1 MRKTAWIW
9 ALGCLVW
16 VFDTALHAHRQDWGN
31 AGIGLLLAVLF
42 FVAWVFFRQQKN

>member
-16 VFDTALHAHRQDWGN
+16 VFSAAMHAQRHEWGN
-31 AGIGLLLAVLF
+31 AGISGLLAGMF
-42 FVAWVFFRQQKN
+42 FAAWVFFRQQRK